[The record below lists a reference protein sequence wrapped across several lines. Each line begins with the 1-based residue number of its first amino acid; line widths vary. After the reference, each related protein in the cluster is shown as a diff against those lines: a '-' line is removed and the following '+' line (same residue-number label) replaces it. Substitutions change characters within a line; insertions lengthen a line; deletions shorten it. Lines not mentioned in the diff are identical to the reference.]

1 MPYKYGHFW
10 VGFVVLVTIAGFW
23 PSYFLLFAT
32 PIPLAFHVHA
42 FTSMAWLLFLIAQSL
57 TIHKRQNAWH
67 KVMGR
72 ASFVLFPLLIVGF
85 VAIINLSAS
94 RYAAEESP
102 FIMQLGSSFGIG
114 MATAIAAYLYLF
126 YKALKHRQN
135 VRLHAGY
142 MLATPAILFESPF
155 SRAIDLYFPWLDFLN
170 SEGPRDVLDVIV
182 ISDGLVFLFAAALYL
197 RDKKHGAPWLAVM
210 FFVAAQMLLMWTAE
224 YIPGMSAAFALYA
237 QIPPAVTLALG
248 AAAGAAAAWFG
259 WQNGRRGQGRQA
271 AAPVA

>member
-42 FTSMAWLLFLIAQSL
+42 FTSLTWLLFLIAQSL

-72 ASFVLFPLLIVGF
+72 ASFVLFPLLILGF
-85 VAIINLSAS
+85 VSIINLSAS
-94 RYAAEESP
+94 RFAAQENP
-102 FIMQLGSSFGIG
+102 FIIQLGPAFGIG
-114 MATAIAAYLYLF
+114 MVTAIAAYLYLF
-126 YKALKHRQN
+126 YHALKHRRN
-135 VRLHAGY
+135 VKLHAGY

-155 SRAIDLYFPWLDFLN
+155 SRVIDLHLPWMNFLG
-170 SEGPRDVLDVIV
+170 SEGPRGVLDVIV
-182 ISDGLVFLFAAALYL
+182 ISDGLVLLFAAALYL
-197 RDKKHGAPWLAVM
+197 RDRKHGAPWLAVM
-210 FFVAAQMLLMWTAE
+210 AFVAAQMVLMWFAE

-237 QIPPAVTLALG
+237 QVPPALTLALG
-248 AAAGAAAAWFG
+248 ALAGAAVAWFG
-259 WQNGRRGQGRQA
+259 WQHGMRAGGRQA
-271 AAPVA
+271 AVQAA